1 MSLRKR
7 YPLQTLIQ
15 LREHRTELA
24 RQFLFEKQRETQ
36 ACRDQCVRI
45 QDEIDV
51 LDRDHAHQRM
61 QLLAP
66 PPPGMLLTTALE
78 RREHHINHLSELA
91 AAARGRLRQ
100 AQQALQKAEQAQEDA
115 RNAYFRARARQEAL
129 EKRRELWRKEQRSSE
144 ARREEVAAEDLM
156 FGRRIPLIPS

>member
-24 RQFLFEKQRETQ
+24 RQFLFAKQRETQ
-36 ACRDQCVRI
+36 ACRDHCVLI
-45 QDEIDV
+45 QGEIDV

-66 PPPGMLLTTALE
+66 PPPGMSLTAALE
-78 RREHHINHLSELA
+78 QREHHINHLSELA
-91 AAARGRLRQ
+91 TAARGRLRQ
-100 AQQALQKAEQAQEDA
+100 AQQALQKAEQAQEQA
-115 RNAYFRARARQEAL
+115 RSDYFRARARQEAL
-129 EKRRELWRKEQRSSE
+129 EKRRELWRKEQRSSD
-144 ARREEVAAEDLM
+144 ARREEITAEDLLS
-156 FGRRIPLIPS
+156 GRRLSLTSS